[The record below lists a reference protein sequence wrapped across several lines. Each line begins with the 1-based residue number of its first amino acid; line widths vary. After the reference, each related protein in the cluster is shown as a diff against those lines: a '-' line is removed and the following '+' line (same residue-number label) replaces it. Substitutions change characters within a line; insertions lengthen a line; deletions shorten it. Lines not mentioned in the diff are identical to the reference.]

1 MKTNFIL
8 RKKLAALALLIA
20 FTTPFVLNSLHFI
33 LFEHHNHAHEHH
45 NELSFNKST
54 ETHSNC
60 LWDFSVSDLYSNEIS
75 LNSLSFIF
83 INHQESRNLDFVYS
97 FSFHFGLRAPPTSFV

>member
-1 MKTNFIL
+1 MNKNSIL
-8 RKKLAALALLIA
+8 RTKLAALMLLIA

-33 LFEHHNHAHEHH
+33 LFDHHEHELH
-45 NELSFNKST
+45 NGLSFEENT
-54 ETHSNC
+54 QTHSNC
-60 LWDFSVSDLYSNEIS
+60 LWDFSVSDLFSDEIS

-97 FSFHFGLRAPPTSFV
+97 FSFHFGLRAPPISFV